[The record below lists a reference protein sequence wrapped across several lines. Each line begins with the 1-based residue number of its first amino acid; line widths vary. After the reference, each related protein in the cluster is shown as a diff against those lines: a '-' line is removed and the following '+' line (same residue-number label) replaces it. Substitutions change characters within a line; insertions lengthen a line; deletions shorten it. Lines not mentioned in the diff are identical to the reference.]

1 MEHLDPFLV
10 GLLVVV
16 ILGGAM
22 INGLIGMGFALVA
35 VNMMAAALGTKE
47 GVVVMSILAPVTA
60 AYQLWLNRG
69 AGAGWRRLQWVVVGA
84 LVGSVFG
91 AELLVLLPAWAISL
105 LLGGFTAQFVVD
117 TARRNRPQMTV
128 SRERLFGPAAGFVG
142 GATNG
147 ALGAS
152 GPIIGSFLIA
162 IGLRGRDFVYAVS
175 LVFLSQGLA
184 RAALFQAHGQYTEP
198 LLATAAVLLV
208 PALLGQQ
215 VGLLLRGRLDAAMF
229 QKILLAVLLV
239 SSINL
244 VWRGATGAL
253 DAARTAG
260 LIG

>member
-1 MEHLDPFLV
+1 MEHVDPLIL
-10 GLLVVV
+10 GLLIAV

-60 AYQLWLNRG
+60 AYQLWLNRN
-69 AGAGWRRLQWVVVGA
+69 AAVGWRRLQWVVVGA

-91 AELLVLLPAWAISL
+91 AELLVVLPAWAISL
-105 LLGGFTAQFVVD
+105 LLGGFTVQFVYD
-117 TARRNRPQMTV
+117 TARRERPQMTV
-128 SRERLFGPAAGFVG
+128 GRERLFGPAAGFIG

-162 IGLRGRDFVYAVS
+162 IGLRGRDFVYAIS
-175 LVFLSQGLA
+175 LVFLSQGIA
-184 RAALFQAHGQYTEP
+184 RAALFQAHGQYTDA
-198 LLATAAVLLV
+198 LLVTAAWLLI

-215 VGLLLRGRLDAAMF
+215 VGLRLRGRLDASMF
-229 QKILLAVLLV
+229 QKVLLAVLLV
-239 SSINL
+239 SSLNL
-244 VWRGATGAL
+244 LWRGVTGAVE
-253 DAARTAG
+253 AARGAG